1 MNQLKAIFRFTPIRV
16 IFWLLTSLVLTPV
29 LILILLISPIFR
41 IRFGYLDASRIGH
54 FCFDLGYFIFQKNN
68 CGQSKG
74 STNMFFLR
82 GPVSNVFLK
91 ALTKQYFFVHPLVG
105 VLVFVLNGFPRGLGL
120 IVEPQRVINRSRDT
134 KGMIAKSSFQINFL
148 DSQTSTGNRYLES
161 CGVGPNDR
169 WVCLCVRDSAYLN
182 TFFPKTTGDWTYHDF
197 RDSDIDSYLTAA
209 EYLAEEGIKV
219 FRMGKTVSKP
229 MPSSH
234 PSIIDYA
241 SSAQRSDFLDVWL
254 IANCYF
260 CISTNLGLDA
270 VSLVFKRPLLIV
282 NALPLMHMQ
291 SYHQSIFVPKHLY
304 LERTGQHLGIK
315 EYVEAQGNRA
325 DAYREAGIRI
335 SDLQPSEITAATKE
349 MNDRLRGC
357 WTESASEHDLQQR
370 FWQIMRE
377 NETYGRW
384 HDWIH
389 PSARIGRDFL
399 RSIT

>member
-1 MNQLKAIFRFTPIRV
+1 MDKLMALFRVTL
-16 IFWLLTSLVLTPV
+16 WLFLTFISMPV

-41 IRFGYLDASRIGH
+41 IRFGYLDANRIGH

-68 CGQSKG
+68 RAQSKG
-74 STNMFFLR
+74 STNVFFLR

-91 ALTKQYFFVHPLVG
+91 ALAKQYFFVHPLVG
-105 VLVFVLNGFPRGLGL
+105 ILVFVLKGFPRGLGL
-120 IVEPQRVINRSRDT
+120 IVEPQRTITGSRDT
-134 KGMIAKSSFQINFL
+134 KGMFAKSSFHINFL
-148 DSQTSTGNRYLES
+148 DSQTSTGYRYLES
-161 CGVGPNDR
+161 CGVDPNDR

-182 TFFPKTTGDWTYHDF
+182 TFLPKTTGDWTYHDF
-197 RDSDIDSYLTAA
+197 RDSDIDNYLTAA
-209 EYLAEEGIKV
+209 EYLAEEGVKV

-241 SSAQRSDFLDVWL
+241 SSEQRSDFLDVWL

-282 NALPLMHMQ
+282 NALPLMHIQ
-291 SYHQSIFVPKHLY
+291 SYHESIFVPKHLHS
-304 LERTGQHLGIK
+304 EDTGLHFGIK
-315 EYVEAQGNRA
+315 EYVETQWNNT
-325 DAYREAGIRI
+325 DAYRKARIRV
-335 SDLQPSEITAATKE
+335 SDLQPSEITAVTKE
-349 MNDRLRGC
+349 MNERLKGC
-357 WTESASEHDLQQR
+357 WTETTDEYALQQK

-377 NETYGRW
+377 NKRYTEC

-389 PSARIGRDFL
+389 PSARIGQEFL